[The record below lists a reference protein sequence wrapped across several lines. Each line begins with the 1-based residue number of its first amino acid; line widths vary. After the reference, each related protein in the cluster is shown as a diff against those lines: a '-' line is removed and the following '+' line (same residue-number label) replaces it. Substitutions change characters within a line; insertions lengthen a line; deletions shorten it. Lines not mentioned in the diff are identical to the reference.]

1 MPTAYQI
8 YAMVLA
14 DRIGEVL
21 ERKGLILA
29 NLAGGTERGR
39 EWVRWTMCISST
51 TW

>member
-14 DRIGEVL
+14 DRIGEVI
-21 ERKGLILA
+21 EKEGLILA
-29 NLAGGTERGR
+29 TLTGRTERGK